1 MLARCAHCQKT
12 FETDRYGVQACPHCG
27 QQVHLAD
34 PAAMPPPSPAAP
46 PAPEAAGPG
55 APPPWGPPPPPP
67 PPDPAGIPAP
77 FARRSELGFARS
89 WIDTWKLAALQPSE
103 FFRAVRVSDTGSAIL
118 FGAVAITI
126 SSWFQTLY
134 GALMGAATR
143 SMVDQMLRQMPQAQ
157 GFQNAWVMRWVSGG
171 SALGVVAQL
180 VAAPFLAL
188 AGVLVMAAVFHV
200 LLLAL
205 KGAPRGFDATL
216 TVVGYASAAHVI
228 GAAPVPGL
236 ANLVGFV
243 WYLAA
248 VAIGL
253 AGAQRIPPGKAW
265 TATLLPFALVCLCCC
280 GAVGIPLFAAFGR
293 H

>member
-34 PAAMPPPSPAAP
+34 PSAPPPPAAAAPPPAAAAPAAP
-46 PAPEAAGPG
+46 
-55 APPPWGPPPPPP
+55 PPPWGPPPA
-67 PPDPAGIPAP
+67 PDPAGIPAP
-77 FARRSELGFARS
+77 FARRSEVGFVRG
-89 WIDTWKLAALQPSE
+89 WLDTWKLAALQPAE
-103 FFRAVRVSDTGSAIL
+103 FFRAVRISDTGSAIL
-118 FGAVAITI
+118 FGVVTITI

-143 SMVDQMLRQMPQAQ
+143 GMLDQMLRQMPRAEELQ
-157 GFQNAWVMRWVSGG
+157 GAWVMRWVSGG

-180 VAAPFLAL
+180 IAAPFLAL
-188 AGVLVMAAVFHV
+188 AAVLVMAAIFHV

-205 KGAPRGFDATL
+205 KGANRGFDATL
-216 TVVGYASAAHVI
+216 TVVGYASAAHII

-253 AGAQRIPPGKAW
+253 AGAQRITSGKAW
-265 TATLLPFALVCLCCC
+265 TATLLPFGFVCLCCC
-280 GAVGIPLFAAFGR
+280 GAFGIPLYAAIWR